1 MKLKKYASMIGAI
14 ILTATNMGYIFA
26 DDTESDENQSPNEI
40 NITEVKTIEGTEIE
54 NDEYDR
60 ALNSY
65 LHDKYSDKADLE
77 IADIKNKMIEYIED
91 VKVGYANIASFYECV
106 DIARKIDEYINSNNA
121 ILNNNEE
128 IISYI
133 LENYNDI
140 LEKTDLSEFEI
151 QERLLSLIPE
161 ENNENI
167 VDQVNSILDT
177 DIVLRKDM
185 NSRYA
190 NYSYN
195 ETTAITYAKK
205 YDNSFNSRYPKFS
218 ADCANF
224 VSQSLH
230 EGGVSELKGAV
241 SANSS
246 WFCDT
251 NDANNLS
258 KISSTWRGA
267 QSFRWHWGERAK
279 GGMKVVYKKDFD
291 TKNEFINNVYNK
303 AYKGD
308 AISLVNSQGMAFHT
322 IIVTDRNT
330 SNKSMRYAAHS
341 DASNGDLQTRINTS
355 SVNYIRIYG
364 I

>member
-1 MKLKKYASMIGAI
+1 MKIKKYVSIVGI
-14 ILTATNMGYIFA
+14 IALFISNMGYAFA
-26 DDTESDENQSPNEI
+26 NDLVNSEKQSRKEV
-40 NITEVKTIEGTEIE
+40 NITGDKTTEQTLIE
-54 NDEYDR
+54 NNEFDE
-60 ALNSY
+60 ALNLYIS
-65 LHDKYSDKADLE
+65 DKYNDKSDSERIDV
-77 IADIKNKMIEYIED
+77 KNKIIKYIES
-91 VKVGYANIASFYECV
+91 VGVGYSNIASFYECV
-106 DIARKIDEYINSNNA
+106 DIARKIDEYINNNN
-121 ILNNNEE
+121 LNNEE
-128 IISYI
+128 KINYII
-133 LENYNDI
+133 ENYNDI
-140 LEKTDLSEFEI
+140 LEKTDLSEYEI
-151 QERLLSLIPE
+151 QERILSLIPE

-167 VDQVNSILDT
+167 IFKVNDLLDT
-177 DIVLRKDM
+177 DIVLRKNM

-195 ETTAITYAKK
+195 ESTAISYAKK
-205 YDNSFNSRYPKFS
+205 YNKSFNSKYPRFS

-224 VSQSLH
+224 VSQSIH
-230 EGGVSELKGAV
+230 EGGVSEIKGSV

-267 QSFRWHWGERAK
+267 QAFRWHWGERAK

-330 SNKSMRYAAHS
+330 SNKSMKYAAHS
-341 DASNGDLQTRINTS
+341 DSGNGDLESRIKTS
-355 SVNYIRIYG
+355 AVNYIRIYG